1 LTLKTQSGGEEDWQL
16 GSLTD
21 ELLGLEKMKEDE
33 VKRRICP

>member
-1 LTLKTQSGGEEDWQL
+1 MPLTVEDRL

-21 ELLGLEKMKEDE
+21 ELLGLEKMKEDQ

>member
-1 LTLKTQSGGEEDWQL
+1 VAARADWQL

-21 ELLGLEKMKEDE
+21 ELLGLEKMKEDQ